1 MRNRRRKGRRTMQM
15 TAETL
20 KNQVT
25 ITINAKEGLDKLRK
39 LVDELEDGVIL
50 SIDLSEVIDD
60 GQEDGES

>member
-1 MRNRRRKGRRTMQM
+1 MQM